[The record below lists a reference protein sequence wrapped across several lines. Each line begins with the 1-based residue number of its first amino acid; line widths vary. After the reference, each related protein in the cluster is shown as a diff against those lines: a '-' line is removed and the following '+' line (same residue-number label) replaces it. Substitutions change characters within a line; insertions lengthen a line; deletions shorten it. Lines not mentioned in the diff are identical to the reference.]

1 MMHLHQAFCLVVM
14 LLLGTVCVAADSGF
28 DLGPGVTD
36 YQRFVAYPHLERAFA
51 AQARNDRETA
61 IKHLERV
68 RELLPQNPASAL
80 YLAEAYRQ
88 FGEPA
93 RAEALLRAQ
102 LAITPGD
109 AQLASALAAITPR
122 TATANAPANTKQ
134 VPNTHVAPKDAV
146 ATTNVAAQARS
157 ARGAAGI
164 NRDDFSLE
172 IARGEHGSA
181 GAHALARWGQNAD
194 VTRLDSD
201 SFRLVDAG
209 ADAQAVALL
218 VAAWPWGAA
227 DEHMRLTLLNRL
239 AFAAAR
245 SPSKTTPDTVAPL
258 ANAPAGIPESTAARG
273 ARAAVFAAV
282 GDCRTVRSLL
292 GDFAPA
298 YGRDDWLRLGDCLR
312 DEDSP
317 RALLAYRQAF
327 ERAPDAVTAR
337 SLAYQSFAER
347 DFDAALVAWRGVPPD
362 ERTAGDRLAGAATAV
377 AAGVRTEAT
386 RWLDEYAAKGGD
398 LDDRY
403 WWLRA
408 QALGRDHPAGA
419 EQALQQAI
427 AIQPRPDYV
436 TALATLQRD
445 RGAAGEATA
454 TLEQATAAHPDDVGL
469 QRSLAWTRLAAGD
482 HDGAARDFARV
493 TAEVPADATSQE
505 QLMYLELDA
514 ANLEAARARARAVI
528 DLLADDESAAGR
540 VFRLQRLHEDLG
552 RRWTYT
558 ADLST
563 GTRVA
568 TVANAPAPGSAF
580 RSFLQ
585 LEAQYRVGDDAMR
598 RDNRLT
604 AYGRLIADGG
614 KDAEAVPLYT
624 PVAGIGLRA
633 RPFLSQ
639 VAYVA
644 LEYQEPLDH
653 AGSAQRDLMLRISAS
668 FLDQGRYSGEWRPE
682 GRGWVT
688 RQLYVDAARF
698 LDAERDSLYADFAVG
713 YQHKL
718 ATAGQS
724 VEPYAHLQYSNQI
737 ANGIDSE
744 DVRAGLGLRWHLRYG
759 MTRHDAWPHKAT
771 LGLEIQHAFRSYLQ
785 ESDTLVFS
793 VGIRW

>member
-1 MMHLHQAFCLVVM
+1 MKHLHQACCIVVM
-14 LLLGTVCVAADSGF
+14 LLLGTVCVAADTRF

-36 YQRFVAYPHLERAFA
+36 HQRFVAYPHLERAFV
-51 AQARNDRETA
+51 AQARNDRDTTLR
-61 IKHLERV
+61 HLERV
-68 RELLPQNPASAL
+68 RELLPQNPAIAL
-80 YLAEAYRQ
+80 YLADAYRH

-93 RAEALLRAQ
+93 RAGALLRAQ
-102 LAITPGD
+102 LAFTPGD
-109 AQLASALAAITPR
+109 AQVAGALAALTPR
-122 TATANAPANTKQ
+122 AATAKEPAITKKAQNTS
-134 VPNTHVAPKDAV
+134 VETTAA
-146 ATTNVAAQARS
+146 ATTNVAAQRRPARN
-157 ARGAAGI
+157 APGTLPDA
-164 NRDDFSLE
+164 FSNAL
-172 IARGEHGSA
+172 ARGEHGSA
-181 GAHALARWGQNAD
+181 GAQALARWQANAD
-194 VTRLDSD
+194 IARLDSD
-201 SFRLVDAG
+201 SFRLAEAG
-209 ADAQAVALL
+209 ADVQAVALL
-218 VAAWPWGAA
+218 VAAWPWGVAG
-227 DEHMRLTLLNRL
+227 EHMRLTLLGRL
-239 AFAAAR
+239 AFAAGR
-245 SPSKTTPDTVAPL
+245 SPSTTMHDTVAPL
-258 ANAPAGIPESTAARG
+258 ANAPTGIPESTAARG

-298 YGRDDWLRLGDCLR
+298 YGRDDWLRLADCLR
-312 DEDSP
+312 SEDP
-317 RALLAYRQAF
+317 LQALHAYRQAF

-337 SLAYQSFAER
+337 SLAYQAFAVR
-347 DFDAALVAWRGVPPD
+347 DFDTALVALRGIPAD
-362 ERTAGDRLAGAATAV
+362 ERSADDRLAGVATAIS
-377 AAGVRTEAT
+377 AGARTEAT
-386 RWLDEYAAKGGD
+386 RWLDEYAASGGAP
-398 LDDRY
+398 DDRY

-408 QALGRDHPAGA
+408 QALGHDHPAGA
-419 EQALQQAI
+419 EHALQQAI
-427 AIQPRPDYV
+427 AIQPRPDYI
-436 TALATLQRD
+436 TALATLQRN
-445 RGAAGEATA
+445 RGAMGEATA
-454 TLEQATAAHPDDVGL
+454 TLEQAAAAHPDDIAL

-482 HDGAARDFARV
+482 RGGAARDFSRV
-493 TAEVPADATSQE
+493 TAAAPDDTTSQE

-528 DLLADDESAAGR
+528 DVLADDEGAAGR

-558 ADLST
+558 ADLSS

-585 LEAQYRVGDDAMR
+585 LEAQYRVGDDTMR

-633 RPFLSQ
+633 RPLLSQ

-653 AGSAQRDLMLRISAS
+653 AGSAERDLMLRINAS

-682 GRGWVT
+682 GRGWMT
-688 RQLYVDAARF
+688 RQLYVDVARF

-718 ATAGQS
+718 ATAGQT
-724 VEPYAHLQYSNQI
+724 VEPYTHLQYGNQI

-744 DVRAGLGLRWHLRYG
+744 DVRAGLGMRWHLRYG
-759 MTRHDAWPHKAT
+759 ITRHDAWPHKAM
-771 LGLEIQHAFRSYLQ
+771 LGLEIQHAFRSYLR

-793 VGIRW
+793 AGIRW

>member
-1 MMHLHQAFCLVVM
+1 MKHLHQACCIVVM
-14 LLLGTVCVAADSGF
+14 LLGPVCVAADAGF

-36 YQRFVAYPHLERAFA
+36 YQRFVAYPHLERALA

-68 RELLPQNPASAL
+68 RELLPQSPGSAL
-80 YLAEAYRQ
+80 HLAEAYRQ

-109 AQLASALAAITPR
+109 AKVASALAAVTPP
-122 TATANAPANTKQ
+122 TATAKALSTTKQAPDTPVEPAPA
-134 VPNTHVAPKDAV
+134 VAEA
-146 ATTNVAAQARS
+146 NVAAPARS
-157 ARGAAGI
+157 AGGAPGI
-164 NRDDFSLE
+164 NRDDFSRAM
-172 IARGEHGSA
+172 ARGEHGSA
-181 GAHALARWGQNAD
+181 GAHALARWQANAD
-194 VTRLDSD
+194 VTQLDSD
-201 SFRLVDAG
+201 SFRLADAG
-209 ADAQAVALL
+209 ADAQAVTLL
-218 VAAWPWGAA
+218 VDTWPWGAA

-239 AFAAAR
+239 AFAAGR
-245 SPSKTTPDTVAPL
+245 SPSTTTPDTVAPL
-258 ANAPAGIPESTAARG
+258 ASAPTGIPESTAARG

-282 GDCRTVRSLL
+282 GDCRTVSSLL

-298 YGRDDWLRLGDCLR
+298 YGRDDWLRLGNCLR
-312 DEDSP
+312 NEDPP

-362 ERTAGDRLAGAATAV
+362 ERTADDRLAGATTAV

-386 RWLDEYAAKGGD
+386 RWLDEYEARGGV

-419 EQALQQAI
+419 EQALQQAM
-427 AIQPRPDYV
+427 AIQPRPEYFM
-436 TALATLQRD
+436 ALATLQRD

-454 TLEQATAAHPDDVGL
+454 TLEQAIAVYPDDIEL
-469 QRSLAWTRLAAGD
+469 QRSLAWTRLATGD
-482 HDGAARDFARV
+482 REGAARDFARV
-493 TAEVPADATSQE
+493 TAAVPADATSQE

-514 ANLEAARARARAVI
+514 ANLEAARARARTVI
-528 DLLADDESAAGR
+528 DVLADDKGAAGR

-558 ADLST
+558 ADLSS

-585 LEAQYRVGDDAMR
+585 LEAQYRVGNDAMR
-598 RDNRLT
+598 RDHRLT
-604 AYGRLIADGG
+604 AYGRLVADGG
-614 KDAEAVPLYT
+614 RDAEAVPLYT

-668 FLDQGRYSGEWRPE
+668 FLGQGRYSGEWRPE
-682 GRGWVT
+682 DRGWIT

-713 YQHKL
+713 YQQKL
-718 ATAGQS
+718 ATAGQT
-724 VEPYAHLQYSNQI
+724 VEPYAHLQYGNQI

-744 DVRAGLGLRWHLRYG
+744 DVRAGLGLRWHIRYG

-771 LGLEIQHAFRSYLQ
+771 LGLELQHAFRSYLQ

-793 VGIRW
+793 AGIRW